1 LICIQYHKHISVI
14 NNITFSYGL
23 FGTLLAFFKQRK
35 LKHMKRSL
43 FISVLFLML
52 TAFTVSTSLLDVVR
66 SINNGDAASVAKY
79 FDNSVEMVLPGKS
92 STYSKS
98 QAELI
103 LKDFFYSNP
112 VVSFKVLHQGEKG
125 GSEYCIGTLETKNA
139 KFRTTFFM
147 KNKGDKQWLQEI
159 RFEN

>member
-1 LICIQYHKHISVI
+1 
-14 NNITFSYGL
+14 
-23 FGTLLAFFKQRK
+23 
-35 LKHMKRSL
+35 MKRSL

-98 QAELI
+98 QAEMI

-125 GSEYCIGTLETKNA
+125 LGILHWHTGNEKCKVQDY
-139 KFRTTFFM
+139 FFM

>member
-1 LICIQYHKHISVI
+1 
-14 NNITFSYGL
+14 
-23 FGTLLAFFKQRK
+23 
-35 LKHMKRSL
+35 MKRSL

-98 QAELI
+98 QAEMI
-103 LKDFFYSNP
+103 LKDFFYSNRWSHLRCCTR
-112 VVSFKVLHQGEKG
+112 VKKG
-125 GSEYCIGTLETKNA
+125 ARNIALAHWKRKMQSSGQL
-139 KFRTTFFM
+139 F
-147 KNKGDKQWLQEI
+147 L
-159 RFEN
+159 

>member
-1 LICIQYHKHISVI
+1 
-14 NNITFSYGL
+14 
-23 FGTLLAFFKQRK
+23 
-35 LKHMKRSL
+35 MKRSL

-98 QAELI
+98 QAEMI
-103 LKDFFYSNP
+103 LKDFLQQP
-112 VVSFKVLHQGEKG
+112 G
-125 GSEYCIGTLETKNA
+125 GLI
-139 KFRTTFFM
+139 
-147 KNKGDKQWLQEI
+147 
-159 RFEN
+159 

>member
-1 LICIQYHKHISVI
+1 
-14 NNITFSYGL
+14 
-23 FGTLLAFFKQRK
+23 
-35 LKHMKRSL
+35 MKRSL
-43 FISVLFLML
+43 FISVVFLMV

-79 FDNSVEMVLPGKS
+79 FDNSVEIVLPGKS

-98 QAELI
+98 QAEMI
-103 LKDFFYSNP
+103 LKDFFANNA

-125 GSEYCIGTLETKNA
+125 GSEYCIGTLETRSS

-147 KNKGDKQWLQEI
+147 KNKGDRQLLQEI

>member
-1 LICIQYHKHISVI
+1 MICIQYHKHISVI

-98 QAELI
+98 QAEMI
-103 LKDFFYSNP
+103 LKDFFYS
-112 VVSFKVLHQGEKG
+112 
-125 GSEYCIGTLETKNA
+125 SEYCIGTLETKNA

>member
-1 LICIQYHKHISVI
+1 
-14 NNITFSYGL
+14 
-23 FGTLLAFFKQRK
+23 
-35 LKHMKRSL
+35 
-43 FISVLFLML
+43 ML

-98 QAELI
+98 QAEMI

-125 GSEYCIGTLETKNA
+125 ARNIALAHWKRKMQSSGLL
-139 KFRTTFFM
+139 F
-147 KNKGDKQWLQEI
+147 L
-159 RFEN
+159 